1 MSEKKGKLI
10 VIEGVDGAGKT
21 TQIQRLAEN
30 LSAEGCEVFVTS
42 EPTCKAAHHA
52 PTVVGTI
59 IADVLLGKIEMSAS
73 SMAAL
78 FLADRVL
85 HNTDRDFG
93 IKAMIERGA
102 YVICDRYYY
111 SSCAYQ
117 GLDSDLDWVIE
128 QNVNCPDI
136 IRPDVCVF
144 LDLDPETASLRRQ
157 TRGEEI
163 EIFERPEVK
172 TSTVRE
178 KFLKVFER
186 LPNDNIKRVDADGT
200 IDEVA
205 ERVLDV
211 VRTVMNRS

>member
-21 TQIQRLAEN
+21 TQIQRLADN
-30 LSAEGCEVFVTS
+30 LTADGYEVFVTS
-42 EPTCKAAHHA
+42 EPTCKAVNHA
-52 PTVVGTI
+52 PTAVGGI
-59 IADVLLGKIEMSAS
+59 ISDVLKGKIEMSAS

-85 HNTDRDFG
+85 HNTDGEFG
-93 IKAMIERGA
+93 IKSLISRGVC
-102 YVICDRYYY
+102 VICDRYYY

-117 GLDSDLDWVIE
+117 GLDSDLDWVIG
-128 QNVNCPDI
+128 QNINCPDI

-144 LDLDPETASLRRQ
+144 LDLDPETASMRRQ

-172 TSTVRE
+172 TSTVRD
-178 KFLKVFER
+178 KFLRVFEK
-186 LPNDNIKRVDADGT
+186 LSDDNIKHVDADGT

-205 ERVLDV
+205 LRVLSA
-211 VRTVMNRS
+211 VRSVLD

>member
-1 MSEKKGKLI
+1 MSVKKGKLI

-21 TQIQRLAEN
+21 TQIQRLADN

-42 EPTCKAAHHA
+42 EPTCKAANHE
-52 PTVVGTI
+52 PTVVGSI

-85 HNTDRDFG
+85 HNTDRGFG
-93 IKAMIERGA
+93 IKAMIDRGI

-128 QNVNCPDI
+128 QNINCPDI
-136 IRPDVCVF
+136 MRPDVCVF

-178 KFLKVFER
+178 KFIKVFER
-186 LPNDNIKRVDADGT
+186 MPNENVRRVDASGT
-200 IDEVA
+200 IDGVA
-205 ERVLDV
+205 ERVLCA
-211 VRTVMNRS
+211 VRSVLD